1 MIKGAK
7 TIREFKILRNF
18 IIENFEENSINAVFV
33 GANEAILY
41 DGIGSSA
48 KVYITDDDSVE
59 ILKYEIVKDG
69 VYVYDEK

>member
-33 GANEAILY
+33 GSNEAILY
-41 DGIGSSA
+41 DKIGSSA
-48 KVYITDDDSVE
+48 KVYITDDDNVE

-69 VYVYDEK
+69 VYIYDEK